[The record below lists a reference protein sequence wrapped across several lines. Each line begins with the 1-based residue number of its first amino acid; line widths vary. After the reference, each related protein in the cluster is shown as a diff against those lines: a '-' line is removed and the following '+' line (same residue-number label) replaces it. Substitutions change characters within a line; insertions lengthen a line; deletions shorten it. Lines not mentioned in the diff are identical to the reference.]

1 MSIATP
7 MDRESLSGD
16 IWGGFA
22 AMLVAL
28 PSAIAFGVTIFSP
41 LGSEFGARGALAG
54 MLGVATLGLIASLI
68 GKTQRLISAPCAP
81 AAAILSALTIQ
92 MNQQGI
98 GFSTILLT
106 LFLVVIISSGFQ
118 VAFGMLQIG
127 KLIRYMPFT
136 VVSGYLSGV
145 GLIIILS
152 QLPKWLALPKDIK
165 LLVGLEDPA
174 LWQIPSVII
183 GLVTAVMMLLGPKI
197 SRKVPAVIQGL
208 LAGMGT
214 YFLLGFTVLPDLL
227 TLTNNP
233 LVIGHLT
240 ASSDGMI
247 ETILSPWKSL
257 GEIALPSWGQIFIPA
272 ITLATLLSIDTLKTC
287 VVLDALTGSRH
298 NSNRELIGQGV
309 GNLMA
314 TLFGGVPGAGT
325 MGATLVNKAS
335 GGATHYSGVFQGLWA
350 LLAVL
355 LLTPIIAWIPIAS
368 LAALLVV
375 IGFKMIDWK
384 SISLLRSK
392 DTILD
397 FLVILTV
404 VVIANVFSLI
414 AASGAGVALAIL
426 MFIREQIHTS
436 TIRNKTYGNKVFS
449 KRFRTPSERQILEL
463 EGADTVIFDLQGSL
477 FFGTT
482 DQLYTA
488 IEPEIHRAK
497 YVLLDFL
504 RVQSL
509 DVTAGHM
516 IERIQHILNEKNAT
530 LVIARLPERLPSGRD
545 LKSYIDHIGVLSNKT
560 TKVFDDISD
569 ALEWIED
576 RILIASGIVIDH
588 PSAKALR
595 EFEIFSG
602 LNEVEL
608 SALEHCSSY
617 DEYKKGQKV
626 FEAHTAGHELML
638 VAKGQVKITLD
649 LHSGKKLHLSTLGQG
664 QFFGEMSFVDG
675 RHHSADAVAMED
687 TTIIRISRENFR
699 ELSNNDPLME
709 ASILRSITLALADR
723 LRHSN
728 SELLEAKEQ

>member
-1 MSIATP
+1 MSATIA
-7 MDRESLSGD
+7 MERKYLSGD

-81 AAAILSALTIQ
+81 AAVILSALTIQ
-92 MNQQGI
+92 LNQQGMS
-98 GFSTILLT
+98 FSTILLT
-106 LFLVVIISSGFQ
+106 LFLVAIISSIFQ
-118 VAFGMLQIG
+118 VVFGLLQIG

-152 QLPKWLALPKDIK
+152 QLPKWLALPKDVK
-165 LLVGLEDPA
+165 LLTGLQD
-174 LWQIPSVII
+174 LSSWQMPSVII
-183 GLVTAVMMLLGPKI
+183 GLVTAIMMLLGPKI

-214 YFLLGFTVLPDLL
+214 YFLLAFTVLPDLQ
-227 TLTNNP
+227 TLKNNP
-233 LVIGHLT
+233 FVIGHLT

-247 ETILSPWKSL
+247 EAILGPWQSL
-257 GEIALPSWGQIFIPA
+257 GAITLPSWGQIFIPA
-272 ITLATLLSIDTLKTC
+272 ITLAVLLSIDTLKTC

-298 NSNRELIGQGV
+298 NSNRELIGQGI
-309 GNLMA
+309 GNLSA
-314 TLFGGVPGAGT
+314 TLLGGVPGAGT

-335 GGATHYSGVFQGLWA
+335 GGTTHYSGVFQGLWA

-397 FLVILTV
+397 FLVILIV
-404 VVIANVFSLI
+404 VVVANIFSLI
-414 AASGAGVALAIL
+414 AASGVGVALAIL

-436 TIRNKTYGNKVFS
+436 TIRNKKYGNKIFS

-463 EGADTVIFDLQGSL
+463 EGTSTVIFELQGSL

-482 DQLYTA
+482 DQLYMA
-488 IEPEIHRAK
+488 IEPEIYHAK
-497 YVLLDFL
+497 YVVLDFL

-516 IERIQHILNEKNAT
+516 IERIQHILSEKNST

-545 LKSYIDHIGVLSNKT
+545 LKSYINHIGVLSNKS

-576 RILIASGIVIDH
+576 RVLVESGVIIDH
-588 PSAKALR
+588 PSAKNLR
-595 EFEIFSG
+595 DFEIFTD

-608 SALEHCSSY
+608 KALEECSLHA
-617 DEYKKGQKV
+617 EYKKDQKV
-626 FEAHTAGHELML
+626 FEAHEDGHELML
-638 VAKGQVKITLD
+638 VAKGQIKITLN

-675 RHHSADAVAMED
+675 RPHSADAVATED
-687 TTIIRISRENFR
+687 TTIIRISRECFMK
-699 ELSNNDPLME
+699 LSKNDPLLE
-709 ASILRSITLALADR
+709 ASIFRSISLALADR

-728 SELLEAKEQ
+728 TELLEAKEQ

>member
-1 MSIATP
+1 
-7 MDRESLSGD
+7 MDTD
-16 IWGGFA
+16 
-22 AMLVAL
+22 
-28 PSAIAFGVTIFSP
+28 
-41 LGSEFGARGALAG
+41 
-54 MLGVATLGLIASLI
+54 
-68 GKTQRLISAPCAP
+68 
-81 AAAILSALTIQ
+81 
-92 MNQQGI
+92 
-98 GFSTILLT
+98 
-106 LFLVVIISSGFQ
+106 
-118 VAFGMLQIG
+118 
-127 KLIRYMPFT
+127 
-136 VVSGYLSGV
+136 
-145 GLIIILS
+145 
-152 QLPKWLALPKDIK
+152 
-165 LLVGLEDPA
+165 
-174 LWQIPSVII
+174 
-183 GLVTAVMMLLGPKI
+183 
-197 SRKVPAVIQGL
+197 
-208 LAGMGT
+208 
-214 YFLLGFTVLPDLL
+214 
-227 TLTNNP
+227 
-233 LVIGHLT
+233 
-240 ASSDGMI
+240 
-247 ETILSPWKSL
+247 
-257 GEIALPSWGQIFIPA
+257 
-272 ITLATLLSIDTLKTC
+272 
-287 VVLDALTGSRH
+287 
-298 NSNRELIGQGV
+298 
-309 GNLMA
+309 
-314 TLFGGVPGAGT
+314 
-325 MGATLVNKAS
+325 
-335 GGATHYSGVFQGLWA
+335 
-350 LLAVL
+350 
-355 LLTPIIAWIPIAS
+355 AS

-404 VVIANVFSLI
+404 IVIANVFSLI

-436 TIRNKTYGNKVFS
+436 TIRNKSYGNKVFS
-449 KRFRTPSERQILEL
+449 KRFRTPSERQVLES

-516 IERIQHILNEKNAT
+516 IERIQHILNEKNST

-576 RILIASGIVIDH
+576 RTLIASGVVIDH
-588 PSAKALR
+588 PSTKALR

-608 SALEHCSSY
+608 CALEGCSSY
-617 DEYKKGQKV
+617 EEFKKGQKV

-638 VAKGQVKITLD
+638 VAKGQIKITLN

-675 RHHSADAVAMED
+675 RPHSADAMAMED
-687 TTIIRISRENFR
+687 TTIVRISRESFKGI
-699 ELSNNDPLME
+699 SKSDPLME
-709 ASILRSITLALADR
+709 ASILRSIALALADR

-728 SELLEAKEQ
+728 AELLEAKEQ